1 MQCAHT
7 YAQLPANVGGAT
19 HKLAS
24 VRPHRTLNM
33 ATSLS
38 NAEQRFTV
46 TLTLKPDGGVFYYLK
61 SLSTKIFVTVFTLL
75 DFTHSICTSAQ
86 QCFKY

>member
-46 TLTLKPDGGVFYYLK
+46 IKSQMGGVFYYLK

>member
-33 ATSLS
+33 ATSLN

-46 TLTLKPDGGVFYYLK
+46 IKSQMVFYYLK

-86 QCFKY
+86 RCFKY